1 MLLNPVKTGVCP
13 LGIRPRCVF
22 SKMSSFLCASHPTD
36 NNPWKY
42 KRYSRSSRNC
52 KVAKHNCNICQCCTT
67 LPKRPTSFNIFQ
79 PWQIFSNIHSCSLLH
94 VSTSPIIRFGS
105 MPGHNCSNT
114 FQLIW
119 TAGGSCDSRCILAC
133 LRDGCDAHFVLHAMH
148 QRPGIGG

>member
-67 LPKRPTSFNIFQ
+67 LPKRPTSSNLRTYLSSFIAAPYCMCPRGYLYVQVVLGLFWGHFNDV
-79 PWQIFSNIHSCSLLH
+79 PEG
-94 VSTSPIIRFGS
+94 RFGLYLFLVLR
-105 MPGHNCSNT
+105 PPPENVP
-114 FQLIW
+114 
-119 TAGGSCDSRCILAC
+119 DSGTR
-133 LRDGCDAHFVLHAMH
+133 R
-148 QRPGIGG
+148 